1 MHNLLTIL
9 SIFFQLL
16 PRRIALALGR
26 GLGIFIYH
34 VYPLRKSIALNNLEL
49 AFPHYKL
56 EKKIS
61 ILKACY
67 KHYGMVVVD
76 FFRLPIIKRKLNKE
90 IVTIPKNNIEFM
102 KNNPGGIIL
111 SGHLGNWEYIGPMLS
126 NHNIKSAGVAV
137 IQKNS
142 TSNRFFNK
150 LRASDHMKVLPVNCG
165 SETMIQH
172 IKNGYYL
179 GLISDQNAGRKGTEA
194 LFFHKPVSV
203 PKGAAVFHLKTNS
216 PILLGFCILSK
227 DLNYELSFQELNLEK
242 LPQDSN
248 KAIVKI
254 NQQYTSLLEKVVTKY
269 PEQYFWFHRKWNRSI
284 YEKYQNNS

>member
-1 MHNLLTIL
+1 MHYLLTIF

-49 AFPHYKL
+49 AFPNYKL

-179 GLISDQNAGRKGTEA
+179 
-194 LFFHKPVSV
+194 
-203 PKGAAVFHLKTNS
+203 
-216 PILLGFCILSK
+216 
-227 DLNYELSFQELNLEK
+227 
-242 LPQDSN
+242 
-248 KAIVKI
+248 
-254 NQQYTSLLEKVVTKY
+254 
-269 PEQYFWFHRKWNRSI
+269 
-284 YEKYQNNS
+284 